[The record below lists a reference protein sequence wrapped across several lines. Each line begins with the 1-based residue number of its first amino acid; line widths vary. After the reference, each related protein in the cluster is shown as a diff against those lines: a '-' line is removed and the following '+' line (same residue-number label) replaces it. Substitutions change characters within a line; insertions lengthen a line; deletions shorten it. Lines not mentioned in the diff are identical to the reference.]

1 MLVLGPGPK
10 RGRGVGREGINEALG
25 KGKVTMGEGWQCY
38 ANLFSLQT
46 LILPKIKS
54 TYFVS
59 RSKTEN

>member
-1 MLVLGPGPK
+1 MKLW
-10 RGRGVGREGINEALG
+10 GREGNYEA
-25 KGKVTMGEGWQCY
+25 MGEGWQRY
-38 ANLFSLQT
+38 ADLFSLQT